1 MRFLSSRWKMR
12 TNFPA
17 MKNKTLL
24 VISREYLTRIQKKS
38 FIIITILMPILFV
51 AMIVLPVLLVTLH
64 EQRQFSRILVVDESE
79 IFINNF
85 EDSKH
90 YEFSYRS
97 GDIEQIKKEAF
108 EQDFDVVL
116 QILDNSQGMKSN
128 IYYKKSLPTGL
139 QSEVEDQM
147 DDIFF
152 NQLLKDSLNIEPSR
166 YENMQ
171 RLAKAESATIQ
182 IDEQGVEKEHD
193 AEINQIFGMVCG
205 LVIYFIII
213 MFASQ
218 VLRGVLEEKS
228 NRIVE
233 VLISSVRPT
242 QLLIGK
248 IVGIA
253 LVGLTQLVIWIALS
267 AAILGGVQLAAP
279 HLFSD
284 EEVET
289 VTNMTSSGDLVPEG
303 AGLSVAPENI
313 FEMIQ
318 NYFAI
323 SFSAIILCFIFYF
336 VVGYLIYSTLYAA
349 TGSVVDHE
357 SDSQQYTMPIT
368 LPLILSIVFVPSIST
383 NPDGSLAFWLSM
395 IPLTSP
401 VTMMVRLPSGVH
413 SWELFLS
420 MGLALGFLVL
430 SIWVSAKI
438 YRIGILNY
446 GKKPSWKTIFKWLRE
461 K

>member
-1 MRFLSSRWKMR
+1 
-12 TNFPA
+12 

-24 VISREYLTRIQKKS
+24 IISREYLTRIQKKS
-38 FIIITILMPILFV
+38 FIIITILMPILLV
-51 AMIVLPVLLVTLH
+51 AMIVLPVLLVTLS

-85 EDSKH
+85 EDNDH

-108 EQDFDVVL
+108 DQDFDVVL
-116 QILDNSQGMKSN
+116 QILGSTQGVKSN
-128 IYYKKSLPTGL
+128 IYYKKNLPTGL
-139 QSEVEDQM
+139 QSAVENQM

-152 NQLLKDSLNIEPSR
+152 NQLLQDSLNIEPSR
-166 YENMQ
+166 FENMQ
-171 RLAKAESATIQ
+171 NLAKAESTTIQ
-182 IDEQGVEKEHD
+182 IDEKGGEKEHD
-193 AEINQIFGMVCG
+193 AEINQVFGMMCG

-213 MFASQ
+213 IFASQ

-233 VLISSVRPT
+233 VLVSSVRPT
-242 QLLIGK
+242 QLLVGK

-267 AAILGGVQLAAP
+267 GAILFGVQLAVP
-279 HLFSD
+279 NLFSED
-284 EEVET
+284 SVET
-289 VTNMTSSGDLVPEG
+289 IAETPGVNLPDTASLQTETG
-303 AGLSVAPENI
+303 NI

-318 NYFAI
+318 NYFAV
-323 SFSAIILCFIFYF
+323 SFGTIILCFIFFF

-349 TGSVVDHE
+349 TGSVVDNE
-357 SDSQQYTMPIT
+357 SDSQQYTLPIT
-368 LPLILSIVFVPSIST
+368 IPLILAIVFVPNVSM
-383 NPDGSLAFWLSM
+383 NPDGALAFWLSM

-401 VTMMVRLPSGVH
+401 IAMMVRLPSGVQA
-413 SWELFLS
+413 WELMLS
-420 MGLALGFLVL
+420 MGLSLGFLVF
-430 SIWVSAKI
+430 SIWLSAKI

-446 GKKPSWKTIFKWLRE
+446 GNKPSWKTIFKWLRE

>member
-1 MRFLSSRWKMR
+1 MRFSSSRWRKP
-12 TNFPA
+12 TNNKA

-24 VISREYLTRIQKKS
+24 IISREYLTRIQKKS
-38 FIIITILMPILFV
+38 FIIITILMPILLV
-51 AMIVLPVLLVTLH
+51 AMIVLPIMLVTLS

-85 EDSKH
+85 EDNDH

-97 GDIEQIKKEAF
+97 GDIEQIKQEAF
-108 EQDFDVVL
+108 DQDFDVVL
-116 QILDNSQGMKSN
+116 QILGSTQGVKSN

-139 QSEVEDQM
+139 QSAVENQM

-152 NQLLKDSLNIEPSR
+152 NQLLQDSLNIDPSR
-166 YENMQ
+166 FENMQ
-171 RLAKAESATIQ
+171 NLAKAESTTIQ
-182 IDEQGVEKEHD
+182 IDEKGGEKEHD
-193 AEINQIFGMVCG
+193 AAVNQIFGMVCG

-213 MFASQ
+213 IFASQ

-267 AAILGGVQLAAP
+267 GAILGGIQLAAP
-279 HLFSD
+279 NLFS
-284 EEVET
+284 EESVET
-289 VTNMTSSGDLVPEG
+289 IAETPGVNLPDTATLQEQTG
-303 AGLSVAPENI
+303 NI

-318 NYFAI
+318 NYFAV
-323 SFSAIILCFIFYF
+323 SFGTIILCFVFFF

-349 TGSVVDHE
+349 TGSVVDNE

-368 LPLILSIVFVPSIST
+368 IPLILAIVFVPNISM
-383 NPDGSLAFWLSM
+383 NPDGALAFWLSM

-401 VTMMVRLPSGVH
+401 IAMMVRLPSGVQA
-413 SWELFLS
+413 WELLLS
-420 MGLALGFLVL
+420 MGLALGFLVF
-430 SIWVSAKI
+430 SIWFAAKI

-446 GKKPSWKTIFKWLRE
+446 GNKPSWKTIFKWLRE
-461 K
+461 

>member
-1 MRFLSSRWKMR
+1 
-12 TNFPA
+12 

-24 VISREYLTRIQKKS
+24 IISREYLTRIQKKS
-38 FIIITILMPILFV
+38 FIIITILMPILLV
-51 AMIVLPVLLVTLH
+51 AMIVLPVLLVTLS

-79 IFINNF
+79 VFINNF
-85 EDSKH
+85 EDNDH

-108 EQDFDVVL
+108 DQDFDVVL
-116 QILDNSQGMKSN
+116 QILGSTQGVKSN
-128 IYYKKSLPTGL
+128 IYYKKNLPTGL
-139 QSEVEDQM
+139 QSAVENQM

-152 NQLLKDSLNIEPSR
+152 NHLLQDSLNIEPSR
-166 YENMQ
+166 FENMQ
-171 RLAKAESATIQ
+171 NLAKAESTTIQ
-182 IDEQGVEKEHD
+182 IDEKGGEKEHD
-193 AEINQIFGMVCG
+193 AEINQVFGMMCG

-213 MFASQ
+213 IFASQ

-233 VLISSVRPT
+233 VLVSSVRPT
-242 QLLIGK
+242 QLLVGK

-267 AAILGGVQLAAP
+267 GAILFGVQLAVP
-279 HLFSD
+279 NLFSED
-284 EEVET
+284 SVET
-289 VTNMTSSGDLVPEG
+289 IAETPGVNLPDTASLQAETG
-303 AGLSVAPENI
+303 NI

-318 NYFAI
+318 NYFAV
-323 SFSAIILCFIFYF
+323 SFGTIILCFIFFF

-349 TGSVVDHE
+349 TGSVVDNE
-357 SDSQQYTMPIT
+357 SDSQQYTLPIT
-368 LPLILSIVFVPSIST
+368 IPLILAIVFVPNVSM
-383 NPDGSLAFWLSM
+383 NPDGALAFWLSM

-401 VTMMVRLPSGVH
+401 IAMMVRLPSGVQA
-413 SWELFLS
+413 WELMLS
-420 MGLALGFLVL
+420 MGLSLGFLVF
-430 SIWVSAKI
+430 SIWLSAKI

-446 GKKPSWKTIFKWLRE
+446 GNKPSWKTIFKWLRE

>member
-1 MRFLSSRWKMR
+1 
-12 TNFPA
+12 

-24 VISREYLTRIQKKS
+24 IISREYLTRIQKKS
-38 FIIITILMPILFV
+38 FIIITILMPILLV
-51 AMIVLPVLLVTLH
+51 AMIVLPVLLVTLS

-85 EDSKH
+85 EDNDH

-108 EQDFDVVL
+108 DQDFDVVL
-116 QILDNSQGMKSN
+116 QILGSTQGVKSN
-128 IYYKKSLPTGL
+128 IYYKKNLPTGL
-139 QSEVEDQM
+139 QSAVENQM

-152 NQLLKDSLNIEPSR
+152 NHLLQDSLNIEPSR
-166 YENMQ
+166 FENMQ
-171 RLAKAESATIQ
+171 NLAKAESTTIQ
-182 IDEQGVEKEHD
+182 IDEKGGEKEHD
-193 AEINQIFGMVCG
+193 AEINQVFGMMCG

-213 MFASQ
+213 IFASQ

-233 VLISSVRPT
+233 VLVSSVRPT
-242 QLLIGK
+242 QLLVGK

-267 AAILGGVQLAAP
+267 GAILFGVQLAVP
-279 HLFSD
+279 NLFSED
-284 EEVET
+284 SVET
-289 VTNMTSSGDLVPEG
+289 IAETPGVNLPDTASLQAETG
-303 AGLSVAPENI
+303 NI

-318 NYFAI
+318 NYFAV
-323 SFSAIILCFIFYF
+323 SFGTIILCFIFFF

-349 TGSVVDHE
+349 TGSVVDNE
-357 SDSQQYTMPIT
+357 SDSQQYTLPIT
-368 LPLILSIVFVPSIST
+368 IPLILAIVFVPNVSM
-383 NPDGSLAFWLSM
+383 NPDGALAFWLSM

-401 VTMMVRLPSGVH
+401 IAMMVRLPSGVQA
-413 SWELFLS
+413 WELMLS
-420 MGLALGFLVL
+420 MGLSLGFLVF
-430 SIWVSAKI
+430 SIWLSAKI

-446 GKKPSWKTIFKWLRE
+446 GNKPSWKTIFKWLRE

>member
-1 MRFLSSRWKMR
+1 
-12 TNFPA
+12 

-24 VISREYLTRIQKKS
+24 IISREYLTRIQKKS
-38 FIIITILMPILFV
+38 FIIITILMPILLV
-51 AMIVLPVLLVTLH
+51 AMIVLPIMLVSLS

-85 EDSKH
+85 EDNKH

-108 EQDFDVVL
+108 DQDFDVVL
-116 QILDNSQGMKSN
+116 QILGSTQGVKSN
-128 IYYKKSLPTGL
+128 IYYKKNLPTGL

-152 NQLLKDSLNIEPSR
+152 NQLLRDSLHIEPAR
-166 YENMQ
+166 FENMQ
-171 RLAKAESATIQ
+171 NLAKAESTTIQ
-182 IDEQGVEKEHD
+182 IDEQGGEKEHD

-213 MFASQ
+213 IFASQ

-242 QLLIGK
+242 QLLLGK

-267 AAILGGVQLAAP
+267 GAILGGIQLAAP
-279 HLFSD
+279 NLFS
-284 EEVET
+284 EESVET
-289 VTNMTSSGDLVPEG
+289 IAETPGVNLPDTATLQEQSG
-303 AGLSVAPENI
+303 NI

-318 NYFAI
+318 NYFAV
-323 SFSAIILCFIFYF
+323 SFGTIILCFIFFF

-349 TGSVVDHE
+349 TGSVVDNE

-368 LPLILSIVFVPSIST
+368 IPLILAIVFVPNISM
-383 NPDGSLAFWLSM
+383 NPDGALAFWLSM

-401 VTMMVRLPSGVH
+401 IAMMVRLPSGVPA
-413 SWELFLS
+413 WELLLS
-420 MGLALGFLVL
+420 MGLALGFLVF
-430 SIWVSAKI
+430 SIWFAAKI

-446 GKKPSWKTIFKWLRE
+446 GNKPSWKTIFKWLRE
-461 K
+461 